1 EAGARDLAG
10 RRPAHQRR
18 PVRRGPRVLLR
29 SAQRPCPGPGR
40 LAHPGRRFRRA
51 ARGEHGR
58 AQERAPGDQHG
69 GAAPQRSGRVP
80 AAGGRPPERRSG
92 AIDRAPGL
100 APLRARRPVRGREH
114 AAARLPRGRRAAVS
128 VPVRGVRLSRDRG
141 VRVGPP
147 GSDLGSGRLEG
158 SGRRRGRGGGGPR
171 PGRVR
176 AGARAVE
183 RRCRAARRPDRAG
196 PRAGAHL
203 HVAAHGGADGRSVQ
217 EPAITQG
224 SESSAF
230 LSAGSID
237 ITPDRPPPLAGYPE
251 RRRPSSG
258 VADPL
263 ELNALLLRAPGQT
276 VAILTADLL
285 FVTAE
290 LKARLLQ
297 AVGARL
303 GLDEASLLV
312 GASHTH
318 TAPALDPGKPRLGPC
333 DPDYAALV
341 TERAAELLGRLA
353 AIDPV
358 PCHVDYR
365 TGAADHAI
373 NRRRPGWH
381 VSLRHLPYR
390 GVRRAPNPAGP
401 RDETLHLLTFSDPT
415 DRPLAVLWSYACH
428 PVGFP
433 ARTRVSAD
441 FPGVVRRALRDA
453 HGAELPVLFLQGF
466 AGDVRPREVGA
477 TTRFGRR
484 LVELVL
490 GARFAPLS
498 PAQYAAWA
506 GGLAERVVGVAR

>member
-1 EAGARDLAG
+1 M
-10 RRPAHQRR
+10 
-18 PVRRGPRVLLR
+18 
-29 SAQRPCPGPGR
+29 
-40 LAHPGRRFRRA
+40 
-51 ARGEHGR
+51 
-58 AQERAPGDQHG
+58 
-69 GAAPQRSGRVP
+69 
-80 AAGGRPPERRSG
+80 
-92 AIDRAPGL
+92 
-100 APLRARRPVRGREH
+100 
-114 AAARLPRGRRAAVS
+114 
-128 VPVRGVRLSRDRG
+128 
-141 VRVGPP
+141 
-147 GSDLGSGRLEG
+147 
-158 SGRRRGRGGGGPR
+158 
-171 PGRVR
+171 
-176 AGARAVE
+176 
-183 RRCRAARRPDRAG
+183 
-196 PRAGAHL
+196 
-203 HVAAHGGADGRSVQ
+203 AAHGGAHSRGLQ

-224 SESSAF
+224 GESGAF
-230 LSAGSID
+230 LSAASVD
-237 ITPDRPPPLAGYPE
+237 ITPDRPLPLAGYVN
-251 RRRPSSG
+251 RRAPSRG

-263 ELNALLLRAPGQT
+263 ELNALLLRAPGQS

-285 FVTAE
+285 FVTTE
-290 LKARLLQ
+290 LKAQLLD

-312 GASHTH
+312 AASHTH
-318 TAPALDPGKPRLGPC
+318 TAPAVDSSKPQLGVC

-341 TERAAELLGRLA
+341 AGRAADLLGRLA
-353 AIDPV
+353 SLDPV

-373 NRRRPGWH
+373 NRRRPGW
-381 VSLRHLPYR
+381 RR
-390 GVRRAPNPAGP
+390 VRSAPNPAGP

-433 ARTRVSAD
+433 TVTRVSAD
-441 FPGVVRRALRDA
+441 FPGVVRRALREA

-506 GGLAERVVGVAR
+506 GGLAERVVGVARGALRTRRPVAPACKIERIPVSALFAGSSGRGRHMTLQRLSFDPGLHLAAASAEPVTAYGAMVRGVFRGSVMPVGCIDTVFGYLPTAAMLGERGYEDSGFIRPFGVTGQFRPELERVVLDAWERLAR

>member
-1 EAGARDLAG
+1 M
-10 RRPAHQRR
+10 
-18 PVRRGPRVLLR
+18 
-29 SAQRPCPGPGR
+29 
-40 LAHPGRRFRRA
+40 
-51 ARGEHGR
+51 
-58 AQERAPGDQHG
+58 
-69 GAAPQRSGRVP
+69 
-80 AAGGRPPERRSG
+80 
-92 AIDRAPGL
+92 
-100 APLRARRPVRGREH
+100 
-114 AAARLPRGRRAAVS
+114 
-128 VPVRGVRLSRDRG
+128 
-141 VRVGPP
+141 
-147 GSDLGSGRLEG
+147 
-158 SGRRRGRGGGGPR
+158 
-171 PGRVR
+171 
-176 AGARAVE
+176 
-183 RRCRAARRPDRAG
+183 
-196 PRAGAHL
+196 
-203 HVAAHGGADGRSVQ
+203 AAHRGADGRGLQ
-217 EPAITQG
+217 ESAITQG
-224 SESSAF
+224 VESSAF
-230 LSAGSID
+230 VSAGSVD
-237 ITPDRPPPLAGYPE
+237 ITPDWPLPLAGYPG

-390 GVRRAPNPAGP
+390 GVRRAPNPGGP
-401 RDETLHLLTFSDPT
+401 RDETLHVLTFSDPT
-415 DRPLAVLWSYACH
+415 DRPIAVLWSYACH

-466 AGDVRPREVGA
+466 AGDVRPRETGA
-477 TTRFGRR
+477 TTRFTRR
-484 LVELVL
+484 LAELVI
-490 GARFAPLS
+490 GPVFAAFT

-506 GGLAERVVGVAR
+506 GTLADRVVGVARGALRTRRPIAPVCRRERIALSALVAGATAGRDVTLQRVSPDPGLHLVAVSAEPVTAYGTALRRICPGAVLPIGCIDSVFGYLPTASMLGERGYEDSTFMEPFGLAGRFRPDVEGVVAGAWERLMR